1 MEAILN
7 REEIIRNL
15 IKEKGM
21 SIKAFAESIAI
32 PYTTLHSMLERGIG
46 KASFDSVISVCKS
59 LNITAEELEK
69 TSESLSDLFP
79 NILAAHINKDLT
91 DDEKL
96 EIIEYVKY
104 IKSKR
109 K

>member
-1 MEAILN
+1 MEAILK

-46 KASFDSVISVCKS
+46 KASFDSVISVCKA

-79 NILAAHINKDLT
+79 NILAAHINQDLT